1 MVAVLFIFQYIVLAV
16 FISTTPQ
23 VLAQESSDTVSS
35 AHQHVQ
41 PNLNSVAMDILFQKR
56 DNDPSQR
63 NGCRR
68 AFQPSPSSAAS
79 NTPSRTNSPSPPAPK
94 PPPSNAADFSRRC
107 LDRMNYY
114 RRLHKRPDLIM
125 TDTLI
130 ASAQDWASNCEWRH
144 NFGGQNL
151 YSGKDPSCIGAVD
164 MWYDEIKLLRTNP
177 VYVSSVFTFAGHFTQ
192 IVSPNSI
199 YAGCAVGCKTVCNF
213 SPPGNIVGS
222 WMSY

>member
-1 MVAVLFIFQYIVLAV
+1 M
-16 FISTTPQ
+16 
-23 VLAQESSDTVSS
+23 QESVS
-35 AHQHVQ
+35 AIAVVCCIHYFL
-41 PNLNSVAMDILFQKR
+41 PEANSLYR
-56 DNDPSQR
+56 
-63 NGCRR
+63 
-68 AFQPSPSSAAS
+68 
-79 NTPSRTNSPSPPAPK
+79 APK
-94 PPPSNAADFSRRC
+94 PHLLRSRLSRRC